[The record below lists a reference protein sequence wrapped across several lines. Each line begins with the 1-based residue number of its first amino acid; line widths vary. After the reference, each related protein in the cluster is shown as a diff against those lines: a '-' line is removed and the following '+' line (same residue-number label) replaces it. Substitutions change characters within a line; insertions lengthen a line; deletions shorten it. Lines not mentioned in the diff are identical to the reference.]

1 MKKHHCIVQ
10 IFTSFMPQKS
20 DLINN
25 IFDIVLHY
33 FLTFEM

>member
-1 MKKHHCIVQ
+1 MFK
-10 IFTSFMPQKS
+10 SFMPQKS

-33 FLTFEM
+33 FLTFEI